1 MAPPSD
7 PAPGGRLV
15 DGLRPLLNDVGEY
28 SRVLLP
34 GYRLRNYQIVPAR
47 AIAESVMGQLGR
59 QFAVVFSRQAG
70 KDETL
75 AQLIAW
81 LLTRYQIAGGTI
93 VVAAPTRTPQA
104 NITRDRVLD
113 RLKRSALT
121 VGKVRAREG
130 YIVEVGQASARFL
143 SADEGANPRGQT
155 ASLLLVANEA
165 QDIDPAIWDAR
176 FDPMAA
182 ATNAT
187 TVFMGTVWDRNG
199 LLHRQM
205 EHLASLGSG
214 DGCQVSGDRDNP
226 VPRPITH
233 HPSPSTFVYRVP
245 WPEVA
250 AELPAYGERVRARI
264 AQHGESHPFIRTE
277 YMLEVLDGEGGLFP
291 PQRIA
296 QLQGDH
302 PRIHRAE
309 PGKRYAG
316 LLDVAGEEE
325 EGSGPEAFD
334 NASRRDSTALTIVE
348 VEVSC
353 RSLPLAGVEE
363 QSYSS
368 RLLDL
373 STSRLPI
380 YRVVDRMAW
389 TGAKHVALHEQLVDL
404 ARNVWKLSALV
415 VDATGVGAG
424 LASFLADQLGRGPRK
439 VTVAPFLFNRKT
451 KSDLG
456 WAFIGLIDGGRIKE
470 YADDGADI
478 TRIYRHQLAAC
489 TYEVLPGPGKLLRWS
504 VPASRGHDDL
514 LISTA
519 LTARLDEL
527 DWRDRRA
534 RGSETGREKLQ

>member
-1 MAPPSD
+1 MTHHPP
-7 PAPGGRLV
+7 PTTLV
-15 DGLRPLLNDVGEY
+15 TALRPLLDDVGAY

-34 GYRLRNYQIVPAR
+34 GYRLREYQLGPAR
-47 AIAESVMGQLGR
+47 AIAESVTRRLGR

-70 KDETL
+70 KDEML

-81 LLTRYQIAGGTI
+81 LLTRYQIMGGSI

-113 RLKRSALT
+113 RLPRLALT
-121 VGKVRAREG
+121 AGKVRTRDG

-205 EHLASLGSG
+205 EHLVKVEESRGRAVEKKIGLT
-214 DGCQVSGDRDNP
+214 
-226 VPRPITH
+226 PRLLPAATI
-233 HPSPSTFVYRVP
+233 SSTARLVYTVP
-245 WPEVA
+245 WNQVA
-250 AELPAYGERVRARI
+250 AELPAYGDRVRERI

-277 YMLEVLDGEGGLFP
+277 YALEVLDGEGGLFP
-291 PQRIA
+291 PQRMA

-302 PRIHRAE
+302 PRRHRGE
-309 PGKRYAG
+309 EGKRYAG
-316 LLDVAGEEE
+316 LLDIAGEEE

-334 NASRRDSTALTIVE
+334 NVSRRDSTALTIVQ
-348 VEVSC
+348 VETGGKGTPPG
-353 RSLPLAGVEE
+353 RGHELPL
-363 QSYSS
+363 
-368 RLLDL
+368 
-373 STSRLPI
+373 
-380 YRVVDRMAW
+380 YRVVDRLAW
-389 TGAKHVALHEQLVDL
+389 TGTRHTALHAQLVDL

-424 LASFLADQLGRGPRK
+424 LSSFLADRLSAGPK
-439 VTVAPFLFNRKT
+439 
-451 KSDLG
+451 
-456 WAFIGLIDGGRIKE
+456 RI
-470 YADDGADI
+470 I
-478 TRIYRHQLAAC
+478 
-489 TYEVLPGPGKLLRWS
+489 
-504 VPASRGHDDL
+504 
-514 LISTA
+514 
-519 LTARLDEL
+519 
-527 DWRDRRA
+527 
-534 RGSETGREKLQ
+534 

>member
-1 MAPPSD
+1 VGLAV
-7 PAPGGRLV
+7 R
-15 DGLRPLLNDVGEY
+15 LRPLIQDVGTF

-34 GYRLRNYQIVPAR
+34 TYRLREYQLGPAR
-47 AIAESVMGQLGR
+47 VIAESVTERLGR

-70 KDETL
+70 KDELL

-81 LLTRYQIAGGTI
+81 LLTRYQVMGGSI

-104 NITRDRVLD
+104 NISRDRVLD
-113 RLKRSALT
+113 RLQRSALT
-121 VGKVRAREG
+121 AGKVRTRDG

-176 FDPMAA
+176 LDPMAA
-182 ATNAT
+182 STNAT
-187 TVFMGTVWDRNG
+187 TVFMGTVWDKVG

-205 EHLASLGSG
+205 EHLASLEAREG
-214 DGCQVSGDRDNP
+214 VR
-226 VPRPITH
+226 H
-233 HPSPSTFVYRVP
+233 VYKVP
-245 WPEVA
+245 WPEVS
-250 AELPAYGERVRARI
+250 AELPAYGERVRARS
-264 AQHGESHPFIRTE
+264 AQFGPPHPFIRTE
-277 YMLEVLDGEGGLFP
+277 YELEVLDGEGGLFP

-296 QLQGDH
+296 QLQGSH
-302 PRIHRAE
+302 PRLHRAE

-316 LLDVAGEEE
+316 LLDIAGEEE

-334 NASRRDSTALTIVE
+334 NASRRDSTALTIVQ
-348 VEVSC
+348 VETGG
-353 RSLPLAGVEE
+353 RELPL
-363 QSYSS
+363 
-368 RLLDL
+368 
-373 STSRLPI
+373 

-389 TGAKHVALHEQLVDL
+389 TGTKHVALYEQLVDL

-424 LASFLADQLGRGPRK
+424 VASFLADQLGKGPRP
-439 VTVAPFLFNRKT
+439 VIVEPFVFTGKS

-456 WAFIGLIDGGRIKE
+456 WAFVGLIDGGRIKE
-470 YADDGADI
+470 YADDGAGI
-478 TRIYRHQLAAC
+478 TRIYRHQLVAC

-504 VPASRGHDDL
+504 VPANRGHDDL

-519 LTARLDEL
+519 LTARLDQI
-527 DWRDRRA
+527 DWRDRTA
-534 RGSETGREKLQ
+534 RGSAGP